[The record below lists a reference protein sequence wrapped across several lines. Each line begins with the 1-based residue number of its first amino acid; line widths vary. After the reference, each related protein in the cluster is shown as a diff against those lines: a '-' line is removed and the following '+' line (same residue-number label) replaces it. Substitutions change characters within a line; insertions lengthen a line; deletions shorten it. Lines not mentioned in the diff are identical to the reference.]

1 MAGLKSST
9 PAPKTS
15 PTSSPSHDH
24 NRFANTPAPVG
35 VIVSGSIILGVLFL
49 ALIARA
55 FGHLLLL
62 RHPYLTQNITADD
75 PFRLSGTPPP
85 PYEAAPS
92 DVFELAVVNS
102 MDIDPSTQNGTN
114 TTEI

>member
-1 MAGLKSST
+1 MSLSL
-9 PAPKTS
+9 
-15 PTSSPSHDH
+15 
-24 NRFANTPAPVG
+24 F
-35 VIVSGSIILGVLFL
+35 SIYFIVLFL

-55 FGHLLLL
+55 FGHLLRL
-62 RHPYLTQNITADD
+62 RHPSDLTQNTTADD
-75 PFRLSGTPPP
+75 PFRLSRTPPP